1 MGVGTQTAE
10 ATQFLQFEDDSEM
23 KGALEVKGSCKS
35 LDMFFG
41 MCLIS
46 FVLCVYAGMRVV
58 TSYGL
63 FFYVKQQNA
72 TWLSRSVEDPLM
84 CCISFS

>member
-10 ATQFLQFEDDSEM
+10 ATLFLQFEDDSEM
-23 KGALEVKGSCKS
+23 EGVLEVQGSCLS
-35 LDMFFG
+35 LVMFFG
-41 MCLIS
+41 RCLIS
-46 FVLCVYAGMRVV
+46 LFLCVYAEMRVV

-84 CCISFS
+84 CCIILS